1 MDCFNCRNSALPSL
15 PPRES
20 IVRTQ
25 HWRVGH
31 AFNSTLAGWLVI
43 APVPHVTALDELPA
57 EAHAELGTL
66 LGSLSAALR
75 AVTGC
80 VKTYVMQFSEAEGFE
95 HLHVHLVPRMA
106 DQPDHLKGPNVFG
119 YLTDDEALWVSEA
132 ERDRLARELRAA
144 LG

>member
-1 MDCFNCRNSALPSL
+1 MDCYNCRNNALESL

-20 IVRTQ
+20 IVCTQ

-31 AFNSTLAGWLVI
+31 AFNT
-43 APVPHVTALDELPA
+43 
-57 EAHAELGTL
+57 
-66 LGSLSAALR
+66 SL

-80 VKTYVMQFSEAEGFE
+80 VKTYVMQFSEQDGFE

-106 DQPDHLKGPNVFG
+106 DQPAHLKGPNVFG
-119 YLTDDEALWVSEA
+119 YLTDDETRWLPEG
-132 ERDRLARELRAA
+132 ERDRLARELRGA

>member
-1 MDCFNCRNSALPSL
+1 MNCFNCHNSALPSL

-43 APVPHVTALDELPA
+43 APIPHVTALDELPV

-66 LGSLSAALR
+66 LGSLAAALR
-75 AVTGC
+75 DVTGC

-106 DQPDHLKGPNVFG
+106 DQPARLKGPNVFG
-119 YLTDDEALWVSEA
+119 YLTDDETRWLPAG
-132 ERDRLARELRAA
+132 ERDRLARELRGA